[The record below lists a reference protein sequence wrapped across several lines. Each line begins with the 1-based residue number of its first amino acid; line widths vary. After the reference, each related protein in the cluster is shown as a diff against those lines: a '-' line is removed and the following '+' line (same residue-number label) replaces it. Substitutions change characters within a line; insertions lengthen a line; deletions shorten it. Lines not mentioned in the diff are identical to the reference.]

1 MRPDAVA
8 ARVVRATQP
17 PRGLVDLVGH
27 RLERREH
34 ELVVTLQP
42 VGGGRVGDSVEG
54 QCGQVSKSTV

>member
-1 MRPDAVA
+1 
-8 ARVVRATQP
+8 VRATQP

-34 ELVVTLQP
+34 ELVVTLQT